1 LELEGLLNGNPILLY
16 FVGIFYILINENF
29 EKSQKIIVVY
39 MLSYCLR
46 LFDIIEF
53 KAIIIVLNIVA
64 FLYLEFLTKDNIKN
78 KILNNIWDKIKD
90 YIYKVIFEFSGVYFL
105 ISITFTNSC
114 IEFVYSS
121 SLSVS
126 KTIIPSSLSPLLFW
140 NDIVAL
146 LLKFPNTPSNP
157 PVL

>member
-1 LELEGLLNGNPILLY
+1 MELEGLLNGNPILLY

-64 FLYLEFLTKDNIKN
+64 F
-78 KILNNIWDKIKD
+78 
-90 YIYKVIFEFSGVYFL
+90 
-105 ISITFTNSC
+105 
-114 IEFVYSS
+114 
-121 SLSVS
+121 
-126 KTIIPSSLSPLLFW
+126 
-140 NDIVAL
+140 
-146 LLKFPNTPSNP
+146 
-157 PVL
+157 